1 MTIETRYDIGDEVW
15 VIVENRVQKLRI
27 QECKVSTARATRS
40 EDGKFQVIEYRIVYY
55 FEAGEWASESDLF
68 PTKEELL
75 KSL

>member
-1 MTIETRYDIGDEVW
+1 MTIETEYNIGDAVW
-15 VIVENRVQKLRI
+15 VIAGNELQKLRI

-40 EDGKFQVIEYRIVYY
+40 EDGKFQVIECRIVYY
-55 FEAGEWASESDLF
+55 FGDGEWASESKCF

>member
-1 MTIETRYDIGDEVW
+1 MTIETKYNIGNEVW
-15 VIVENRVQKLRI
+15 VIAENKVQKLRI

-40 EDGKFQVIEYRIVYY
+40 DDGKFKVIEYRIVYY
-55 FEAGEWASESDLF
+55 FEDGEWASESKCF

>member
-1 MTIETRYDIGDEVW
+1 MTIETKYNIGQWVW
-15 VIVENRVQKLRI
+15 VIVENEVQKLRI

-40 EDGKFQVIEYRIVYY
+40 EDGQFQIIEYRVVYY
-55 FEAGEWASESDLF
+55 VGDGEWASESKCF

>member
-1 MTIETRYDIGDEVW
+1 MTIETKYNIGDEVW
-15 VIVENRVQKLRI
+15 VIAENEVQKLRI

-55 FEAGEWASESDLF
+55 FGDGEWASESKCF
-68 PTKEELL
+68 PSKEELI

>member
-1 MTIETRYDIGDEVW
+1 MTIETKYDIGDEVW
-15 VIVENRVQKLRI
+15 VIIENEVQKLRI

-40 EDGKFQVIEYRIVYY
+40 EYGKFQVIEYRIVYY
-55 FEAGEWASESDLF
+55 FGDGEWVSESKCF